1 MDFHHPFV
9 KMFYDQVPRS
19 FVADALRTLFKSYEQ
34 GYHLCEDNMDS
45 SEAADVRAQ
54 VRRAVFETN
63 LRAVAGRYPAADIKV
78 EKNSKRSSS
87 FTSLSFGPISMTASK
102 VRTPYGL
109 PRQAK
114 FRAAKI
120 ELQGSLFRD
129 ASPVAPH
136 PRLYAIL
143 THGSDATII
152 RRIEDGEVNAGE
164 RFAQAQLLYP
174 SFSRLVFPTS
184 EKRFETFVDLFRD
197 YPEVVAEFLPK
208 VEDVEVAPVVP
219 VRLRKPKKDDA

>member
-1 MDFHHPFV
+1 MDSRHPFV
-9 KMFYDQVPRS
+9 SMFYDQVPRS
-19 FVADALRTLFKSYEQ
+19 FVADALRTLFTSYEQ
-34 GYHLCEDNMDS
+34 GYHLCQDNMDS

-54 VRRAVFETN
+54 VRRAVLETN
-63 LRAVAGRYPAADIKV
+63 LRAVAGRYPTADIKV

-102 VRTPYGL
+102 VRSPYGL

-120 ELQGSLFRD
+120 EVQSSLFQVH
-129 ASPVAPH
+129 SVVLTH

-143 THGSDATII
+143 THGSDTTVI

-174 SFSRLVFPTS
+174 AFARLVFPTS
-184 EKRFETFVDLFRD
+184 ERRYETFIDLFRD

-208 VEDVEVAPVVP
+208 VEDVEVTPVVP